1 MLENKLCLKLTY
13 FVSHTIMED
22 LKRKW
27 RVGFIGYGKVA
38 AFLVNKV
45 LTQGANVGMEL
56 AFVCDLFAPES
67 VANSTEIPEPCKIS
81 DLSDFER
88 FKADLIV
95 EAAHPNVSK
104 EYGARILNS
113 ADFMIASTTTFAD
126 LNTEKLLNDA
136 ADNNKSGHGIYLASG
151 ALWGALDIQK
161 MSDAGKL
168 ANLQVTY
175 EILGLCYHIYF
186 STKITLV

>member
-1 MLENKLCLKLTY
+1 
-13 FVSHTIMED
+13 MEGI
-22 LKRKW
+22 KRK
-27 RVGFIGYGKVA
+27 RRIGFIGYGKVA
-38 AFLVNKV
+38 AFLVQKV
-45 LTQGANVGMEL
+45 QSLGADVGMEL
-56 AFVCDLFAPES
+56 AFVCDLFAPEV
-67 VANSTEIPEPCKIS
+67 VANSAEIPDECKVK

-104 EYGARILNS
+104 QYGARILDS
-113 ADFMIASTTTFAD
+113 ADYMIASTTTFAD
-126 LNTEKLLNDA
+126 SDTENLLNSA

-168 ANLQVTY
+168 TSLKVNVHWY
-175 EILGLCYHIYF
+175 VFG
-186 STKITLV
+186 

>member
-1 MLENKLCLKLTY
+1 
-13 FVSHTIMED
+13 MEE
-22 LKRKW
+22 LQRKR
-27 RVGFIGYGKVA
+27 RIGFIGYGKVA
-38 AFLVNKV
+38 AFLVHKV
-45 LTQGANVGMEL
+45 LTQGADSGMEL

-67 VANSTEIPEPCKIS
+67 VAESTEIPEPCKIN

-88 FKADLIV
+88 FNADLIV

-113 ADFMIASTTTFAD
+113 ADYMIASTTTFAD
-126 LNTEKLLNDA
+126 FSTEKMLNSA
-136 ADNNKSGHGIYLASG
+136 ADNNKDGHGIYLASG

-168 ANLQVTY
+168 ANLQVKQ
-175 EILGLCYHIYF
+175 E
-186 STKITLV
+186 